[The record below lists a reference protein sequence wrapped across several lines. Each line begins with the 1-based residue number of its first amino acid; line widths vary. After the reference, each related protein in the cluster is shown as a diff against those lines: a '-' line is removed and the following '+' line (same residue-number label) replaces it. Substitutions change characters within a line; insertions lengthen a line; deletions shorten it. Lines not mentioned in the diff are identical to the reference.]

1 MTSYELGNILN
12 FASFYMVA
20 GTGAA
25 ISMRCGE
32 FNLGGEGQIYA
43 GGFTAALVLAKMSG
57 MPPVVAL
64 PIALLAGCLTS
75 SLLCFLS
82 AVLRKYR
89 GASFLLTSFIISSA
103 VIPLINGL
111 IAGPFRGNTGNLLAT
126 PFIDKAFRFAR
137 LLPPSSL
144 NVSFFAALIICLL
157 GAGFLFR
164 TEMGQKLCIFG
175 VSREFALYSG
185 FSEKAITFT
194 SALTSGALH
203 GLCGSF
209 IVMGTYYTCHSGFY
223 TGIGWTGLSA
233 AMLGGSNPLFVIISS
248 LFLGWVTAFTNS
260 FSLHHNVGFDLGA
273 IIQAIIMFCVAIPF
287 LRPRLK
293 LHFKK
298 GKGATNADN

>member
-43 GGFTAALVLAKMSG
+43 GGFVTAVLLAKMSG
-57 MPPVVAL
+57 MPPAVAL
-64 PIALLAGCLTS
+64 PLALLAGSFTS
-75 SLLCFLS
+75 ALLCFLS
-82 AVLRKYR
+82 ALLRKYR
-89 GASFLLTSFIISSA
+89 SASFLLTSFIISSA

-126 PFIDKAFRFAR
+126 PFIEKSFRLAR

-144 NVSFFAALIICLL
+144 NLSFIAALIICLL
-157 GAGFLFR
+157 GAYFLFR
-164 TEMGQKLCIFG
+164 TQVGQKLCIFG
-175 VSREFALYSG
+175 ISREFALYSG
-185 FSEKAITFT
+185 FSEKTITFT

-203 GLCGSF
+203 GLCGAF
-209 IVMGTYYTCHSGFY
+209 IVTGSYYTCHSGFY

-233 AMLGGSNPLFVIISS
+233 AMLGASNPLFVILSS

-273 IIQAIIMFCVAIPF
+273 IIQALIMFCVAIPF
-287 LRPRLK
+287 L
-293 LHFKK
+293 K
-298 GKGATNADN
+298 GKVRMPAKEKKDADN